1 MKILFRLAV
10 PAVGATVLAAGFG
23 VGKHLFQAQ
32 SSEKPC
38 LVSVDKPIIQDQA
51 VYDQTLARFSNS
63 EGRKIDLGPAIAC
76 FAPGTPEEVI
86 QAFTQAM
93 ENAEE
98 GAWPSPLSPQYQL
111 NTRWNIG
118 SQGDP
123 ITLRWS
129 FVPDGL
135 SISNGIGEGVAP
147 SNLFAQMDAQF
158 GGNRALWI
166 SKFTAVFNRWSALS
180 GITYQRVTAAGV
192 DWDDG
197 AAWGTAGSATRGD
210 VRISMKFLDGN
221 AGVLAYNFFPQT
233 GDMVLDSGD
242 IARWGNASGDYLQLR
257 NVVAHEHGHG
267 QGISHVCPIA
277 NSKLMEPFL
286 STAFDGPQHDDIRA
300 SQRHYGDR
308 SEPNNSTAAA
318 TDLGAI
324 AVGAGVTRGPV
335 PAPTVNFG
343 SLLSIDANGE
353 NDYFRF
359 TIPSGASISVNVTPI
374 GTTYGD
380 NAQNTNCTQTA
391 TVNSLAIANLAIDLI
406 DSNGATVLSTAA
418 GQATGLAENIT
429 RIWRQNPGTY
439 YVRVYETDTPTQCQ
453 LYHLTVNVLANA
465 APILGAI
472 GNKVVNEESNLAF
485 VATSTDADNGQARTY
500 SLVGAPGGATI
511 DANTGAFSWTPSEA
525 QGPGN
530 YPIEVRVTDS
540 AGAVDSEI
548 INVQVNEVNK
558 VVSGTVNLGDFV
570 GSVTSQTVTFEVR
583 SVGFTSPLETKN
595 VVLGPGGT
603 FSFTLTTVNAGVY
616 DVTAKG
622 SHWLRKK
629 VGSVAIAPTGA
640 AGLSFT
646 LANGDADG
654 DNEVGIGDYAVISGA
669 YNTSLGDAGFNVNA
683 DLNGDD
689 AVDIADYAIL
699 SSKYGMNGDD

>member
-1 MKILFRLAV
+1 MKRLFILAI
-10 PAVGATVLAAGFG
+10 PAAGATVIATGFG
-23 VGKHLFQAQ
+23 VGSYFSH
-32 SSEKPC
+32 SEKSQNPC
-38 LVSVDKPIIQDQA
+38 LISADKPIIKDQA
-51 VYDQTLARFSNS
+51 TYDKAYSFFSKS
-63 EGRKIDLGPAIAC
+63 EGRKVDLGPAIAC
-76 FAPGTPEEVI
+76 FAPGTPEDVI

-93 ENAEE
+93 ENAED
-98 GAWPSPLSPQYQL
+98 GAWPSPFSPQYQL
-111 NTRWNIG
+111 NTRWSIG

-166 SKFTAVFNRWSALS
+166 SKFTAVFNRWSSLS

-197 AAWGTAGSATRGD
+197 AAWGTGGGATRGD
-210 VRISMKFLDGN
+210 VRISMKLLDGN

-233 GDMVLDSGD
+233 GDMVIDSGD

-267 QGISHVCPIA
+267 QGISHVCPTTQT
-277 NSKLMEPFL
+277 KLMEPFL

-300 SQRHYGDR
+300 AQRHYGDK
-308 SEPNNSTAAA
+308 SEPNNTAAAA
-318 TDLGAI
+318 TDLGPI

-335 PAPTVNFG
+335 PVPNVTNG
-343 SLLSIDANGE
+343 SVLSIDANGE
-353 NDYFRF
+353 QDFFKF
-359 TIPSGASISVNVTPI
+359 TTAAGASISLNVTPI

-391 TVNSLAIANLAIDLI
+391 TTNSLAIANLAIDLI
-406 DSNGATVLSTAA
+406 DSNGVTVLSAA
-418 GQATGLAENIT
+418 SGQATGLAENVT

-439 YVRVYETDTPTQCQ
+439 YARVYETDAPTQCQ
-453 LYHLTVNVLANA
+453 LYHVTVNVLANA
-465 APILGAI
+465 APVLGAI
-472 GNKVVNEESNLAF
+472 GNKSVDEESNLAF
-485 VATSTDADNGQARTY
+485 IATSTDIDNGQARTY
-500 SLVGAPGGATI
+500 SLVGAPAGATI
-511 DANTGAFSWTPSEA
+511 DANTGAFSWTPTEA
-525 QGPGN
+525 QGPGV

-540 AGAVDSEI
+540 AGAVDSEN
-548 INVQVNEVNK
+548 INVQVNEVDK
-558 VVSGTVNLGDFV
+558 IVSGTVNLSDFV
-570 GSVTSQTVTFEVR
+570 GDVTAQTVTFEIR
-583 SVGFTSPLETKN
+583 TPGSTTPLDTKN
-595 VVLGPGGT
+595 VVLGAGGT
-603 FSFTLTTVNAGVY
+603 FSFTLTSVNAGNY

-629 VGSVAIAPTGA
+629 VALVAIAPTGA
-640 AGLSFT
+640 SGLSFS
-646 LANGDADG
+646 LVNSDSDG
-654 DNEVGIGDYAVISGA
+654 DNEVGVGDYAIVSAA
-669 YNTSLGDAGFNVNA
+669 YNTSLGDGGFSASA

-689 AVDIADYAIL
+689 TVDIADYAIL
-699 SSKYGMNGDD
+699 SANYGAIGDD